1 MRKISIPF
9 YVVPALLGF
18 GLLLAGCQNTPA
30 KQASAA
36 PAGELRSTPASG
48 SVHYAADAQ
57 HSEVEFLVY
66 KAGSLAAFGHNHTV
80 EARDFSGDVYLAP
93 AFKDS
98 IFSLKLP
105 VKSFE
110 VDRAEARSAAGA
122 DFASKP
128 SAKDIQGTTEHMM
141 GAGTLDVEKYPEVT
155 IQSVSVSGEESKAEM
170 TVRIT
175 LHGTARDVKVPVTV
189 SRDGDDLTAAA
200 DFELRQSEFGITP
213 FSAAGG
219 ALQVADAFK
228 VHLKILCRKVSQ

>member
-57 HSEVEFLVY
+57 HSEV
-66 KAGSLAAFGHNHTV
+66 
-80 EARDFSGDVYLAP
+80 DFSGDVYLAP

-105 VKSFE
+105 VKGFE

>member
-9 YVVPALLGF
+9 YVVPAMVGF
-18 GLLLAGCQNTPA
+18 GLLLAGCQSTPT

-36 PAGELRSTPASG
+36 ATGELRSTPASG
-48 SVHYAADAQ
+48 SVHYAVDAP

-66 KAGSLAAFGHNHTV
+66 KAGSLAAVVGHDHTV

-93 AFKDS
+93 TFKDS
-98 IFSLKLP
+98 MFSLKLP

-110 VDRAEARSAAGA
+110 VDRAEARAAAGA

-128 SAKDIQGTTEHMM
+128 SAKDIQGTTEHML
-141 GAGTLDVEKYPEVT
+141 GAGTLDVEKYPEVS
-155 IQSVSVSGEESKAEM
+155 IQSVSMSGEEAKAEM

-175 LHGTARDVKVPVTV
+175 LHGAARDVKAQVSV
-189 SRDGDDLTAAA
+189 SREGDDLTATA

-228 VHLKILCRKVSQ
+228 VHLKILCHRR